1 MDSKISLNL
10 PHMIIGRIDSYLTI
24 LFGDFMGN
32 TLRTLSDLNDH
43 NITVSTSNLIAKMQ
57 HDTS

>member
-1 MDSKISLNL
+1 MNL
-10 PHMIIGRIDSYLTI
+10 PHMIIGRIDNHLII
-24 LFGDFMGN
+24 LFGGFMGN
-32 TLRTLSDLNDH
+32 TFRTLSDLNDH